1 MLRII
6 EMIVISVAVGSA
18 LGLLLHQGLMAVI
31 GKTKQSTADDASNN
45 HTIIYAAY
53 DDTLADTVDIET
65 LLIRPEELSTLTA
78 IKKPERL
85 MQPINYY
92 WKQAIIMSTLLIALL
107 GIMDHLSVDYWL
119 YIILPFLTS
128 LILAL
133 LHFKQNKQ
141 FIRHATLIGLL
152 KEVKNY
158 NQIIQHIRVLDQLKA
173 VGHSVHLEDRSRI
186 VQALRLTRRDLVRAL
201 NTERIF
207 RENPEF
213 NPAHFEMDLS
223 SLEALQV
230 DEKTSEYSEL
240 LETALKVS
248 VRLQEEMRKLRL

>member
-6 EMIVISVAVGSA
+6 EIIIISVAVGGA
-18 LGLLLHQGLMAVI
+18 LGVLLHRGLMTLMQ
-31 GKTKQSTADDASNN
+31 KSNPSTAS
-45 HTIIYAAY
+45 HPHEEQPIIYASY
-53 DDTLADTVDIET
+53 DNALPDTEE
-65 LLIRPEELSTLTA
+65 LLIRREELATLTA
-78 IKKPERL
+78 IKNPDHLLYPK
-85 MQPINYY
+85 NYY
-92 WKQAIIMSTLLIALL
+92 WKQAIIMSTLLMVCL
-107 GIMDHLSVDYWL
+107 GITDYFSMDNWL
-119 YIILPFLTS
+119 YIVLPLLSS

-133 LHFKQNKQ
+133 LQIKQDKQ
-141 FIRHATLIGLL
+141 IIRYATLIGLL

-173 VGHSVHLEDRSRI
+173 VGHSVHLTDRTRI
-186 VQALRLTRRDLVRAL
+186 IQALHLTRRDLVRAL
-201 NTERIF
+201 STERIF

-213 NPAHFEMDLS
+213 DPAHFEIDLS

-230 DEKTSEYSEL
+230 DEKTSEYSAL